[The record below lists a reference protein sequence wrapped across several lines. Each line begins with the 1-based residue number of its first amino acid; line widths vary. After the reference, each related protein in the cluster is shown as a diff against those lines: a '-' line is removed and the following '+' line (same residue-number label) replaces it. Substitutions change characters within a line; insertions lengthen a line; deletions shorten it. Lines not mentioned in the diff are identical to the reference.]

1 MFFTSPYRAVALAA
15 ISVAPQLKINC
26 TSIKTGITT
35 QLNFGFAP
43 VAIHVTNIT
52 ANPGRKARN
61 SVDTEVIGRRALGK
75 FIERISVRF
84 FTILCEPVMIDFWL
98 NEKTNTPI
106 ATNATKFDTPL
117 STFKITPKISA

>member
-1 MFFTSPYRAVALAA
+1 LAA

-84 FTILCEPVMIDFWL
+84 FTILCEPVIIDFWL